1 MKVLKMGC
9 LICMLLFAILA
20 IYSWFSVVD
29 STEKQI
35 PFEVVT
41 KMGSVSLHLGMPKDS
56 VILLI
61 GKPDNYESYSLGN
74 RIIEEI
80 GYKINSKS
88 YADLT
93 FRFENGELESFR
105 QN

>member
-1 MKVLKMGC
+1 MSEGFSDKEIDFVLNKSEDICKELNKVFGEQISGLKGMQMG
-9 LICMLLFAILA
+9 
-20 IYSWFSVVD
+20 VV
-29 STEKQI
+29 SQRAC
-35 PFEVVT
+35 PHV
-41 KMGSVSLHLGMPKDS
+41 M
-56 VILLI
+56 
-61 GKPDNYESYSLGN
+61 YSLGN